1 VTFPFS
7 IHSFRKKA
15 IPSERPPIE
24 PQAMVSTRAQAPH
37 TSRFRSAEEEES
49 MSDAMIIM
57 VILVL
62 TAVSAGYILWTDR
75 NNGQGKQQRH

>member
-1 VTFPFS
+1 
-7 IHSFRKKA
+7 
-15 IPSERPPIE
+15 
-24 PQAMVSTRAQAPH
+24 
-37 TSRFRSAEEEES
+37 

-75 NNGQGKQQRH
+75 NNVQGKQQRH